1 MQHVEGC
8 PDPLL
13 CSCIACADLMGQ
25 ILALEA
31 LPNVESLHPGHFVVQ
46 PRSYNSLQ
54 SVAKALLLLKVVH
67 PADDND

>member
-1 MQHVEGC
+1 
-8 PDPLL
+8 
-13 CSCIACADLMGQ
+13 MGQ